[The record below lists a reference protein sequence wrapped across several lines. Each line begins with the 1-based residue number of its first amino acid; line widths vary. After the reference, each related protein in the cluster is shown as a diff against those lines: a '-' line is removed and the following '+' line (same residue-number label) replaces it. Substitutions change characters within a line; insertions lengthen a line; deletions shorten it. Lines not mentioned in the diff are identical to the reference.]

1 MKALKVGQ
9 NPGTPLLEICK
20 DSVLLDPLTPM
31 LIGGS
36 RGFGGGGANNF
47 NGTFYGYYG
56 ITDHTQGKLAG
67 TT

>member
-1 MKALKVGQ
+1 MCE
-9 NPGTPLLEICK
+9 GTEGGAESWNTFTCK

-36 RGFGGGGANNF
+36 GLWGGGGANNV